1 MDAAR
6 LAAFCKAHR
15 LPDSFRRVAAGH
27 YAPLAR
33 WLLETPWPATPIF
46 GICGAQGTGKS
57 TLAEFLAAE
66 LNSLAGWSVAVLSMD
81 DFYLSRAERLELSR
95 TVHPLLATRGP
106 PGTHDCTMMADYL
119 QRLRRLGEGESM
131 ALPRFDKSRDDRA
144 PSSTW
149 PQATG
154 PLDAV
159 ILEGWC
165 LGVPPQD
172 AAELAAPVNGL
183 ESRRDGDARWRT
195 HVNNRLRDEYAEVFS
210 QLDRLIFLQV
220 PDMDSVL
227 RWRTEQ
233 ERKLAART
241 SRRLPGIMS
250 DTDLREF
257 IQHFERLSRV
267 ALAELPKTA
276 DVTLALDPSHQ
287 VRQSRYPP
295 TTCTG

>member
-15 LPDSFRRVAAGH
+15 LPDSFRRVAAEH
-27 YAPLAR
+27 YVPLAR
-33 WLLETPWPATPIF
+33 WLVEIAGEKPPIF

-66 LNSLAGWSVAVLSMD
+66 LKGLAGWSVAVLSMD

-106 PGTHDCTMMADYL
+106 PGTHDCDMMADYL

-144 PSSTW
+144 PPATW
-149 PQATG
+149 PRVTG
-154 PLDAV
+154 PLNAV

-172 AAELAAPVNGL
+172 AAELVTPVNNL
-183 ESRRDGDARWRT
+183 EARHDCDARWRT
-195 HVNNRLRDEYAEVFS
+195 YVNNRLRDEYAEVFS
-210 QLDRLIFLQV
+210 RLDRLIFLQA

-241 SRRLPGIMS
+241 SRREPGVMNA
-250 DTDLREF
+250 TELREF
-257 IQHFERLSRV
+257 IQHCERLSRV
-267 ALAELPKTA
+267 ATAELPRTA

-287 VRQSRYPP
+287 IRESRYRN
-295 TTCTG
+295 